1 MNVSDSIYLF
11 CNYCTRM
18 IFSIIYFRC
27 IIRLHRSAT
36 CIDAAWSICHNRE
49 PAKTTEPIEMSFGLW
64 TWVGPK
70 KHV

>member
-1 MNVSDSIYLF
+1 
-11 CNYCTRM
+11 M